1 MSERSFGWVR
11 DRNTALA
18 FLQVCLL
25 RADSHIHPEKK
36 VLSPSPKR
44 YIKKRKNN
52 DCYTQ
57 VRFLC
62 ARKSPATPRMFFDFA
77 GSESVVSRQKKISG
91 SADHFLS
98 IRRQTWLTLHQSF
111 FCLPTNFICSTRTI
125 STCLSNSYMA
135 AQWCGFQSMNKSQR
149 FASPSTRCPQKLR
162 LGYHWASLFQPLC
175 GFAFTGRVGIHIC
188 QF

>member
-1 MSERSFGWVR
+1 
-11 DRNTALA
+11 
-18 FLQVCLL
+18 
-25 RADSHIHPEKK
+25 
-36 VLSPSPKR
+36 
-44 YIKKRKNN
+44 
-52 DCYTQ
+52 
-57 VRFLC
+57 LC

-188 QF
+188 QLTPITNKTQSNHQTYCMLVRSDAALLPSQRAPMAVRFAAKPFAVITGLQTSL

>member
-1 MSERSFGWVR
+1 MTATHRCVFCVR
-11 DRNTALA
+11 GNH
-18 FLQVCLL
+18 LL
-25 RADSHIHPEKK
+25 RRVCSLILLA
-36 VLSPSPKR
+36 V
-44 YIKKRKNN
+44 N
-52 DCYTQ
+52 Q
-57 VRFLC
+57 WFL
-62 ARKSPATPRMFFDFA
+62 AK
-77 GSESVVSRQKKISG
+77 KKISG